1 MALGWLLTPA
11 NRKYE
16 KVRLSLLKRL
26 SKDNGLYEFLSVPM
40 PALNAKLSSVEIV
53 SVDFETTGLDATK
66 DKLLSIGCVSMSHN
80 QIQLGSSFHKIIA
93 IDQAL
98 DAENVAIH
106 TITDSECQQG
116 SSLRQAMDEFLKLI
130 AGKVMLVH
138 FNKIEREFINEACI
152 KLYGAAPVLPIIDT
166 LVLANK
172 AFNRSGLPFEPQ
184 DLTLINLRKRAKL
197 PFYQQHHA
205 LSDAIATAELY
216 LTMIDEKKANNMQLK
231 DVLI

>member
-1 MALGWLLTPA
+1 MPLGWLLTPA

-16 KVRLSLLKRL
+16 KVRLSLLHRL
-26 SKDNGLYEFLSVPM
+26 SKDNGLYDFLSVPM
-40 PALNAKLSSVEIV
+40 PALNAKLSSVDMV

-66 DKLLSIGCVSMSHN
+66 DKLLSIGCVNMSHN
-80 QIQLGSSFHKIIA
+80 QIQLGSSFHEIIA

-98 DAENVAIH
+98 DAENVTIH
-106 TITDSECQQG
+106 TITDSECQKG
-116 SSLRQAMDEFLKLI
+116 SSLRQVMDEFLKLI

-152 KLYGAAPVLPIIDT
+152 KLYGVAPVLPMIDT

-172 AFNRSGLPFEPQ
+172 AFNRQGLPFEPQ
-184 DLTLINLRKRAKL
+184 DLTLANLRKRAKL

-216 LTMIDEKKANNMQLK
+216 LTMIDEKKANRMQLK